1 MKHKKAVEMSLT
13 TIVIAA
19 ISLLILVI
27 LVILVSNSGTEIS
40 KGTKCISQG
49 GICVDGSS
57 CGDKDSAGP
66 SSLCN
71 DGQSCC
77 RPI

>member
-40 KGTKCISQG
+40 KGTKCITQG
-49 GICVDGSS
+49 GVCQENTCETGKGVTGTN
-57 CGDKDSAGP
+57 
-66 SSLCN
+66 LCTS
-71 DGQSCC
+71 GHCC